1 MRLEQLAYFVKIADT
16 HSLTAASTELFISQQ
31 ALSTSIKNLES
42 EFHTQFFVRTPR
54 GMALSN
60 DGKYFYETAVQILDL
75 SKKLYSHFSPDDM
88 PSPGSLRIA
97 LNKKN
102 KNHFFPKI
110 ISWFYK
116 EYPQYNIIYDVI
128 EKKNIINAVLEEKV
142 DLGVISLLKIDKKFV
157 SPLPEELTFIPF
169 HFSDYALLT
178 SLHSPLANLHTISME
193 TIIKYPVILAGESD
207 LTNDLF
213 YQLVTHYASSPDI
226 IWADSFDLQT
236 QMVADNI
243 GNCFSVR
250 KDAPPSNSVC
260 KIPIT
265 NHILIVNG
273 FLMPSASSKNPLR
286 DFFIEKSKSIIAKD
300 N

>member
-110 ISWFYK
+110 ISWFIK
-116 EYPQYNIIYDVI
+116 SIHNIILFMMLLR
-128 EKKNIINAVLEEKV
+128 KK
-142 DLGVISLLKIDKKFV
+142 
-157 SPLPEELTFIPF
+157 
-169 HFSDYALLT
+169 T
-178 SLHSPLANLHTISME
+178 S
-193 TIIKYPVILAGESD
+193 
-207 LTNDLF
+207 
-213 YQLVTHYASSPDI
+213 
-226 IWADSFDLQT
+226 
-236 QMVADNI
+236 
-243 GNCFSVR
+243 
-250 KDAPPSNSVC
+250 
-260 KIPIT
+260 
-265 NHILIVNG
+265 
-273 FLMPSASSKNPLR
+273 
-286 DFFIEKSKSIIAKD
+286 
-300 N
+300 